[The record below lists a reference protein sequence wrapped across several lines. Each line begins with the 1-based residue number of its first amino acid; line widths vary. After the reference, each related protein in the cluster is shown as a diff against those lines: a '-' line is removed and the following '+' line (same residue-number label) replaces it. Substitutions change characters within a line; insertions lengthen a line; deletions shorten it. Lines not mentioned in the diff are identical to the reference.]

1 MSVFIAF
8 YRGDSSRPGLVR
20 FKDRAVRMVTR
31 SIYSHCEIAIGP
43 VDYDDDVHNGIVEF
57 VCYSASFRDG
67 GVRAKRMLLPRD
79 KWDLIEVS
87 ASTRDV
93 TNFYKKHQGK
103 KYDIAGVVG
112 FLLFCRGNDEKWFC
126 SEFCAE
132 FLELRDAWRYSPG
145 QLFALVSSERERGY
159 SWRGVTDS

>member
-1 MSVFIAF
+1 M
-8 YRGDSSRPGLVR
+8 P
-20 FKDRAVRMVTR
+20 
-31 SIYSHCEIAIGP
+31 
-43 VDYDDDVHNGIVEF
+43 
-57 VCYSASFRDG
+57 
-67 GVRAKRMLLPRD
+67 LPSD
-79 KWDLIEVS
+79 KWDLIEIN
-87 ASTRDV
+87 ASPKDV
-93 TNFYKKHQGK
+93 VNFYRQHQGK

-112 FLLFCRGNDEKWFC
+112 FLLFCRGNVEKWFC